1 MRVTSVENKNEN
13 YEMIK
18 RSKAVNVFACT
29 FRSFLYVEFTLLY
42 KSVIQ

>member
-1 MRVTSVENKNEN
+1 MRATSVKNKNETN
-13 YEMIK
+13 EMIK

-29 FRSFLYVEFTLLY
+29 FRLFLYIEFTLLY